1 MQGWR
6 VSMEDDHVHVS
17 DLGVAAPGYGF
28 YGVFDGHGGDNCA
41 HIVAAKF
48 VEHITSQPGFTAAA
62 KSNDVEALKV
72 CLKQAHFDLDA
83 LMWAMPS
90 FNNLSDRSGCT
101 SVTALVSPTF
111 VIVSNAGDSRSVLG
125 CNSAVKAMSYD
136 HKPYNP
142 KEEARI
148 VKAGGSVSMKRVNGD
163 LAVSR
168 AFGDFCY
175 KQAQNVDAAGQAV
188 TCDPDF
194 VVHTRNNA
202 TDEFLV
208 LACDGIWDV
217 MSNEE
222 CASFVRTKIAEGYH
236 DLPYVCS
243 SLIDACL
250 EKGSKDNMSAVIVA
264 MPAARFG
271 SKIDPPLPNA
281 QPAAARA
288 TGGNMG
294 HR

>member
-6 VSMEDDHVHVS
+6 VNMEDDHVHVS
-17 DLGVAAPGYGF
+17 DLGEAAPGYGF

-48 VEHITSQPGFTAAA
+48 VQQITAQPGFTAAA
-62 KSNDVEALKV
+62 KANDIEALKA
-72 CLKQAHFDLDA
+72 CLKKAHFDLDA
-83 LMWAMPS
+83 HMWSMPT

-125 CNSAVKAMSYD
+125 CNAAVKAMSYD

-142 KEEARI
+142 KEESRI

-194 VVHTRNNA
+194 EVHMRNNT

-222 CASFVRTKIAEGYH
+222 CSSFVRAKMAAGFH
-236 DLPYVCS
+236 DLSYVCS

-250 EKGSKDNMSAVIVA
+250 EKGSKDNMSAIVVA
-264 MPAARFG
+264 MPGAKFG
-271 SKIDPPLPNA
+271 VKIDPPLPSA
-281 QPAAARA
+281 QPAASNA